1 MTIRMDE
8 GAAELLDTLHRA
20 GYAAYVVG
28 GCVRDSLLGLTPHD
42 WDLCTSALPQQV
54 MELFGAQRCI
64 PTGLQHGTVTVKQ
77 SGALYEIT
85 TFRTE
90 GTYTDGRHPDEVHFV
105 PDVREDLARRD
116 FTINAMAYN
125 EKEGLV
131 DPFGGQAD
139 LQSGI
144 VRAVGVPRQR
154 FTEDALRILR
164 LYRFAARFG
173 FAIDPPTAQAAQELC
188 AHLDCVSVE
197 RIEEELA
204 KLLSAP
210 APAAYLNEK
219 ILSVVLP
226 ELSPEALAAAKPV
239 VDACPAGAENLPIRL
254 AALLPPAPLKNRL
267 PQPETPDRL
276 LPESETVILAVPT
289 VGPDGM
295 LRTPTVP
302 ECYPLAEC
310 LRRLPEG
317 AMVLGGTLPPDC
329 RKIVEERHL
338 AYTDLLALPELQEL
352 NAIATAEGA
361 VALAMREQNTTLFD
375 MRCVVLG
382 YGRCGS
388 ALCRRLAALG
398 AKVTAAARRREQLA
412 RIYADGHTPCD
423 INKLSPALDGCE
435 VVFNTVPAPVLPEEL
450 LRRLPPEALVVELA
464 SAPGGCDAAVAEAM
478 GLRYRNAPGL
488 PGKAAPRTAG
498 EYLGQVIRGLP
509 HWEE

>member
-1 MTIRMDE
+1 MKR
-8 GAAELLDTLHRA
+8 
-20 GYAAYVVG
+20 
-28 GCVRDSLLGLTPHD
+28 
-42 WDLCTSALPQQV
+42 
-54 MELFGAQRCI
+54 
-64 PTGLQHGTVTVKQ
+64 TVTIL
-77 SGALYEIT
+77 G
-85 TFRTE
+85 
-90 GTYTDGRHPDEVHFV
+90 GDE
-105 PDVREDLARRD
+105 R
-116 FTINAMAYN
+116 MAW
-125 EKEGLV
+125 L
-131 DPFGGQAD
+131 
-139 LQSGI
+139 
-144 VRAVGVPRQR
+144 
-154 FTEDALRILR
+154 
-164 LYRFAARFG
+164 
-173 FAIDPPTAQAAQELC
+173 
-188 AHLDCVSVE
+188 
-197 RIEEELA
+197 
-204 KLLSAP
+204 
-210 APAAYLNEK
+210 
-219 ILSVVLP
+219 
-226 ELSPEALAAAKPV
+226 
-239 VDACPAGAENLPIRL
+239 AENLRRERYIIRL

-302 ECYPLAEC
+302 ERYPLAEC

-317 AMVLGGTLPPDC
+317 AIVLGGTLPPDC
-329 RKIVEERHL
+329 RKIAEERHL

-375 MRCVVLG
+375 TRCVVLG

>member
-1 MTIRMDE
+1 MT
-8 GAAELLDTLHRA
+8 AELAERARPQAARAKPGQGAPKGRPRCGASWTAAAAWAMQEVFLYNIGRGGPVWSGGVLFLHRA
-20 GYAAYVVG
+20 G
-28 GCVRDSLLGLTPHD
+28 GCGIGWGSGKIPAKRASNFIDIDSRRRL
-42 WDLCTSALPQQV
+42 
-54 MELFGAQRCI
+54 R
-64 PTGLQHGTVTVKQ
+64 K
-77 SGALYEIT
+77 
-85 TFRTE
+85 RTE
-90 GTYTDGRHPDEVHFV
+90 TFLGGDERMAWLAESLR
-105 PDVREDLARRD
+105 REGY
-116 FTINAMAYN
+116 I
-125 EKEGLV
+125 
-131 DPFGGQAD
+131 
-139 LQSGI
+139 
-144 VRAVGVPRQR
+144 
-154 FTEDALRILR
+154 
-164 LYRFAARFG
+164 
-173 FAIDPPTAQAAQELC
+173 
-188 AHLDCVSVE
+188 
-197 RIEEELA
+197 
-204 KLLSAP
+204 
-210 APAAYLNEK
+210 
-219 ILSVVLP
+219 
-226 ELSPEALAAAKPV
+226 
-239 VDACPAGAENLPIRL
+239 IRL

-375 MRCVVLG
+375 TRCVVLG

-488 PGKAAPRTAG
+488 PGKAAPRAAG

>member
-1 MTIRMDE
+1 MKR
-8 GAAELLDTLHRA
+8 
-20 GYAAYVVG
+20 
-28 GCVRDSLLGLTPHD
+28 
-42 WDLCTSALPQQV
+42 
-54 MELFGAQRCI
+54 
-64 PTGLQHGTVTVKQ
+64 TVTILGGDERMAWLAE
-77 SGALYEIT
+77 SL
-85 TFRTE
+85 RRE
-90 GTYTDGRHPDEVHFV
+90 GY
-105 PDVREDLARRD
+105 
-116 FTINAMAYN
+116 
-125 EKEGLV
+125 
-131 DPFGGQAD
+131 
-139 LQSGI
+139 S
-144 VRAVGVPRQR
+144 
-154 FTEDALRILR
+154 
-164 LYRFAARFG
+164 
-173 FAIDPPTAQAAQELC
+173 
-188 AHLDCVSVE
+188 
-197 RIEEELA
+197 
-204 KLLSAP
+204 
-210 APAAYLNEK
+210 
-219 ILSVVLP
+219 
-226 ELSPEALAAAKPV
+226 
-239 VDACPAGAENLPIRL
+239 IRL

-302 ECYPLAEC
+302 ERYPLAEC
-310 LRRLPEG
+310 LRLLPER
-317 AMVLGGTLPPDC
+317 AVVLGGTLPPDC
-329 RKIVEERHL
+329 RKIEEERHL

-375 MRCVVLG
+375 TRCVVLG

-398 AKVTAAARRREQLA
+398 AKVTAAAAAGNSWRA
-412 RIYADGHTPCD
+412 SMPMGIP
-423 INKLSPALDGCE
+423 
-435 VVFNTVPAPVLPEEL
+435 PVISISFPLLWTAAKSFLIQCRPRYCPEEL

>member
-1 MTIRMDE
+1 M
-8 GAAELLDTLHRA
+8 
-20 GYAAYVVG
+20 
-28 GCVRDSLLGLTPHD
+28 
-42 WDLCTSALPQQV
+42 
-54 MELFGAQRCI
+54 
-64 PTGLQHGTVTVKQ
+64 
-77 SGALYEIT
+77 
-85 TFRTE
+85 
-90 GTYTDGRHPDEVHFV
+90 
-105 PDVREDLARRD
+105 
-116 FTINAMAYN
+116 
-125 EKEGLV
+125 
-131 DPFGGQAD
+131 
-139 LQSGI
+139 
-144 VRAVGVPRQR
+144 
-154 FTEDALRILR
+154 
-164 LYRFAARFG
+164 
-173 FAIDPPTAQAAQELC
+173 
-188 AHLDCVSVE
+188 
-197 RIEEELA
+197 
-204 KLLSAP
+204 
-210 APAAYLNEK
+210 
-219 ILSVVLP
+219 
-226 ELSPEALAAAKPV
+226 
-239 VDACPAGAENLPIRL
+239 
-254 AALLPPAPLKNRL
+254 
-267 PQPETPDRL
+267 
-276 LPESETVILAVPT
+276 ILAVPT
-289 VGPDGM
+289 VGPDGT

-302 ECYPLAEC
+302 ECYPLAKC
-310 LRRLPEG
+310 LRLLPEG

>member
-1 MTIRMDE
+1 MKR
-8 GAAELLDTLHRA
+8 
-20 GYAAYVVG
+20 
-28 GCVRDSLLGLTPHD
+28 
-42 WDLCTSALPQQV
+42 
-54 MELFGAQRCI
+54 
-64 PTGLQHGTVTVKQ
+64 TVTILGGDERMAWLAE
-77 SGALYEIT
+77 SL
-85 TFRTE
+85 RRE
-90 GTYTDGRHPDEVHFV
+90 GY
-105 PDVREDLARRD
+105 
-116 FTINAMAYN
+116 
-125 EKEGLV
+125 
-131 DPFGGQAD
+131 
-139 LQSGI
+139 S
-144 VRAVGVPRQR
+144 
-154 FTEDALRILR
+154 
-164 LYRFAARFG
+164 
-173 FAIDPPTAQAAQELC
+173 
-188 AHLDCVSVE
+188 
-197 RIEEELA
+197 
-204 KLLSAP
+204 
-210 APAAYLNEK
+210 
-219 ILSVVLP
+219 
-226 ELSPEALAAAKPV
+226 
-239 VDACPAGAENLPIRL
+239 IRL

-302 ECYPLAEC
+302 ERYPLAEC
-310 LRRLPEG
+310 LRL
-317 AMVLGGTLPPDC
+317 LPDC
-329 RKIVEERHL
+329 RKIAEERHF